1 MFNFKF
7 QQRAFEELN
16 AEQFR
21 IVYLLNSTLSMIN
34 KTNKT
39 PKNHKLEMFNSYLM
53 DKLGLKERMVQY
65 HIKTL
70 EQKGYIKV
78 KRPIGRNVSKQPNI
92 ITLNFE
98 ENNAIDCTLNNDEN
112 NAIND
117 AINCAIDCTLNKEEI
132 KINKYNISKDF
143 STYGNST
150 CREKDITKWTKVF
163 NENNNLK
170 ENEMSDNGTSVMN
183 EKRNEVE
190 RNEDNFK
197 EVIISKAMGNINLD
211 KSSMFDAKSQ
221 MEYDAAL
228 EDLKV
233 QLKKIQDNAS
243 TEAYNNFRSQLGK
256 WFNASKQYMKFAQSK
271 KKKVNAAPAPTDEE
285 MGKREWFVEGVK
297 VSKSVEEAHKNF
309 NKIDQMFE
317 ILYGKYPQNTVD
329 KLYERTTDR
338 LSEYKR
344 TNPIVAEYIKNV
356 TGEPQTIE
364 VDKLSTN
371 DEKTRQNAIKYPQI
385 EEESNMDMCCETK
398 VA

>member
-7 QQRAFEELN
+7 QQKAFEELN

-39 PKNHKLEMFNSYLM
+39 PKNHKLEMFNGYLM

-78 KRPIGRNVSKQPNI
+78 KRPIGRNASKQPNI
-92 ITLNFE
+92 ITLIFD
-98 ENNAIDCTLNNDEN
+98 ENNATDCALNDEN

-117 AINCAIDCTLNKEEI
+117 AINDAIDCTPNKEEI

-183 EKRNEVE
+183 AKRNEVE

-243 TEAYNNFRSQLGK
+243 TEAYNNFRTQLGK

-271 KKKVNAAPAPTDEE
+271 KKKVNAATAAPTDEE
-285 MGKREWFVEGVK
+285 MGKLEWFVEGVK
-297 VSKSVEEAHKNF
+297 VSKSVEEADKNF

-329 KLYERTTDR
+329 KLYERTTNR

-356 TGEPQTIE
+356 TGEPQTVE
-364 VDKLSTN
+364 VEQLPTN
-371 DEKTRQNAIKYPQI
+371 DEKTRQNASKYPQI